1 MNAFGKH
8 SQSKEICGC
17 SMSFSHCWS
26 IHKGVSLQ
34 ASKCFAVIIPECLV
48 FMKNA
53 IYSRGCFTTKASHNS
68 TFKHC
73 YNYQPITDS
82 CFSQTSLFL
91 KKLAQG
97 WNLSSGPNWEIFP
110 SLKKADLIWKFKDK
124 LRAASLKMNTR
135 SSPHY
140 LLMLPQQY
148 TNSDKCPIVK
158 RQSTCVAASE
168 NTTENGFH
176 D

>member
-1 MNAFGKH
+1 MHLGKTDTH
-8 SQSKEICGC
+8 KKYVALLCLFLTVG
-17 SMSFSHCWS
+17 S

-34 ASKCFAVIIPECLV
+34 ATKCFAVIIPECLA

-53 IYSRGCFTTKASHNS
+53 IYSRGCFTSSTTKASHSS

-82 CFSQTSLFL
+82 CLSQASPFL
-91 KKLAQG
+91 EKLAQG

-110 SLKKADLIWKFKDK
+110 TWKKADLIRKFKDK

-140 LLMLPQQY
+140 LLMSPLQY
-148 TNSDKCPIVK
+148 TNSDIMPN
-158 RQSTCVAASE
+158 S
-168 NTTENGFH
+168 
-176 D
+176 